1 MERHLPSPKGA
12 RLGIYP
18 LGTGRETEALR
29 QPKTACLWQF
39 GLAAP
44 SLVSKAYEPPARIIH
59 GQVHPEVTK
68 VTFSLWV
75 LQISLALGSACRI
88 FSFAACATSGFSH
101 SWSASFDAIWKI
113 PSGNHLA
120 DRMSQHSW
128 PAWPSL
134 WVPTHC
140 VPGWS
145 QRSSLGTSVVPWA

>member
-1 MERHLPSPKGA
+1 M
-12 RLGIYP
+12 
-18 LGTGRETEALR
+18 
-29 QPKTACLWQF
+29 
-39 GLAAP
+39 
-44 SLVSKAYEPPARIIH
+44 SKAYEPPERIIH

-75 LQISLALGSACRI
+75 LQSSLALGSACRI

-101 SWSASFDAIWKI
+101 SWSVSFDAIWKI

-145 QRSSLGTSVVPWA
+145 QHSSWVHLWCPGCRNLVVSRVRRPTGLVGTSLAKPVGTVPTFPP